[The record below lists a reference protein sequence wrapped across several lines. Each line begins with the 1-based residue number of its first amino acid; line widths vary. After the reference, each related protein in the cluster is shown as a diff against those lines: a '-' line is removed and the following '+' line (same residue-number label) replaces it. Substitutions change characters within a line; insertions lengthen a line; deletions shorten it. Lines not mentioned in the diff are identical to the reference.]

1 MEYSIIIDGVF
12 NNSNVD
18 ERGRNKKLGN
28 FSGTTKKMKWI
39 NKSYTQ
45 PNENKHFKIN
55 KKDFIDSYISTI
67 NTYIT
72 SLNIQPL
79 T

>member
-1 MEYSIIIDGVF
+1 MWMKEEV
-12 NNSNVD
+12 
-18 ERGRNKKLGN
+18 NKKLEN
-28 FSGTTKKMKWI
+28 FNGTTKKMKWI

-45 PNENKHFKIN
+45 PNDNKHFKIN